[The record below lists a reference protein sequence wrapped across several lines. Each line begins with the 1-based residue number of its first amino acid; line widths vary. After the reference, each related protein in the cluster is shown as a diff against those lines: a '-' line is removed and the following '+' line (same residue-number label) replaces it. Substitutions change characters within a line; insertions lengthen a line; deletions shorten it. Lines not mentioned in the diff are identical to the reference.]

1 MAMIVLRLLARSLV
15 VLSTLL
21 MLGAIAAPSSAAPPN
36 GGNQPA
42 GDVVVSDKQPA
53 ATANDPFAVPN
64 GSPEEILYFIEK
76 VSHPQKQFAS
86 QDEMRNYFSKASN
99 SIGAAADRV
108 LAAPGVTDQQLTD
121 AIEWKVESMRIKG
134 ELGDETASKQTADF
148 LAGLK
153 YDDRPKVAEN
163 LVKIRQNFDLMQF
176 QQKLAGKLRAWPT
189 LTAAD
194 RNEIV
199 TQMVALI
206 KSGGPSPEKIDLLMG
221 FAEAI
226 GDHGDDAPVN
236 RLFKE
241 VLPEFRSSKDPVVIE
256 MLPILEGIARRL
268 DLPGHKLELTGTY
281 LDGKPLNWDSYRG
294 KVVLIDF
301 WATWCGPC
309 RAEVPN
315 VLENYRKYHEKGF
328 DVLGISLDEERGAV
342 EQYMKESGVPW
353 RTTFYTAPDPQ
364 HKQPPMAIKY
374 GVTGIP
380 RCILVDQQGNVVNTN
395 ARGKVLAMELQKLLG
410 GPPTGASSANS
421 RNDEAKTAQE
431 ESR

>member
-1 MAMIVLRLLARSLV
+1 
-15 VLSTLL
+15 
-21 MLGAIAAPSSAAPPN
+21 
-36 GGNQPA
+36 
-42 GDVVVSDKQPA
+42 
-53 ATANDPFAVPN
+53 
-64 GSPEEILYFIEK
+64 
-76 VSHPQKQFAS
+76 
-86 QDEMRNYFSKASN
+86 
-99 SIGAAADRV
+99 
-108 LAAPGVTDQQLTD
+108 
-121 AIEWKVESMRIKG
+121 
-134 ELGDETASKQTADF
+134 
-148 LAGLK
+148 
-153 YDDRPKVAEN
+153 
-163 LVKIRQNFDLMQF
+163 
-176 QQKLAGKLRAWPT
+176 
-189 LTAAD
+189 
-194 RNEIV
+194 
-199 TQMVALI
+199 MVALI

-328 DVLGISLDEERGAV
+328 DVLGISLDEERSAV

-380 RCILVDQQGNVVNTN
+380 RCILVDQQWNSKSSSAARQPGRARRIRATTTEERRRTRI
-395 ARGKVLAMELQKLLG
+395 ARGGNWRFRLSQPEIASARCWLGPFKRRLRHADRDVVGSGRNLLCLG
-410 GPPTGASSANS
+410 VALFD
-421 RNDEAKTAQE
+421 R
-431 ESR
+431 